1 MGAHTSRGMRNFGSA
16 ARTVAIVQRQAK
28 VNAADRARRPR
39 WSSIEDR
46 SMLADEFIMIHSVV
60 LAIAGMPE
68 RVPTEA
74 HRESAGILIRT
85 VSVYDTTIQ

>member
-1 MGAHTSRGMRNFGSA
+1 VTLLKANGRTHTSRGMRNFGSA
-16 ARTVAIVQRQAK
+16 ARTVAIVQLQAK

-39 WSSIEDR
+39 WSLIEDR

-68 RVPTEA
+68 RYPQRPT
-74 HRESAGILIRT
+74 GNLPGF
-85 VSVYDTTIQ
+85 